1 MFFCTFVGK
10 IKYYNVMFES
20 APLIEKDVYIKALM
34 GETSEEANDIVDKIN
49 SKISSCEETD
59 NLSFASYLNTIRK
72 NDIRDLD
79 INNAPDNVEKP
90 QPIPDALT
98 QQKEIHSL
106 AMSFSDFKKKN
117 GYKRS
122 IELSEQYSLYRQ
134 DYCGC
139 VFSKRDAE
147 KRRQE
152 KPQDQFN
159 NKTNHQL

>member
-1 MFFCTFVGK
+1 MSEKYGVG
-10 IKYYNVMFES
+10 
-20 APLIEKDVYIKALM
+20 
-34 GETSEEANDIVDKIN
+34 
-49 SKISSCEETD
+49 
-59 NLSFASYLNTIRK
+59 YL
-72 NDIRDLD
+72 
-79 INNAPDNVEKP
+79 
-90 QPIPDALT
+90 
-98 QQKEIHSL
+98 
-106 AMSFSDFKKKN
+106 FSDFKKKN